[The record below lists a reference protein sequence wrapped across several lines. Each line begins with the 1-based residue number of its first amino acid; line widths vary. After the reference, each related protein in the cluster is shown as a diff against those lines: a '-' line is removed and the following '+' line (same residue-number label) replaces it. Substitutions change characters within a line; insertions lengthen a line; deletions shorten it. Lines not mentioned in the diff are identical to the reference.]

1 MKNTFITTTT
11 ATNEKFIIHRV
22 FVSFS
27 IEFSLANWICQ
38 MWCGRAFEV
47 EWQIFH
53 EIYHAKDTPTANG
66 EIRKKQQQQQRKVQ
80 VKTWWKMKNWGEK
93 RIEIGMRMRLGLRE
107 LRNVWLTLAIESKR
121 RKMEFNQFGGSDGD
135 DDGVLLLLSSKNF
148 TIFQANNKH
157 ITKSNVYNYSTEPVE
172 IRRRNF
178 QHLVCVC
185 IWFSHPII
193 SIPYLIAFLFLFHV
207 PHVSLCVFFFL
218 NIYFISLLHSFFIL
232 VAIQTAAPNTLTI

>member
-27 IEFSLANWICQ
+27 REFSLANWICQ

-66 EIRKKQQQQQRKVQ
+66 EIRKKQQQQQQQRKVQ

-185 IWFSHPII
+185 VYDFRTRSYPFHI
-193 SIPYLIAFLFLFHV
+193 SLRFCFYFTFLM
-207 PHVSLCVFFFL
+207 SLCVFF
-218 NIYFISLLHSFFIL
+218 SS
-232 VAIQTAAPNTLTI
+232 